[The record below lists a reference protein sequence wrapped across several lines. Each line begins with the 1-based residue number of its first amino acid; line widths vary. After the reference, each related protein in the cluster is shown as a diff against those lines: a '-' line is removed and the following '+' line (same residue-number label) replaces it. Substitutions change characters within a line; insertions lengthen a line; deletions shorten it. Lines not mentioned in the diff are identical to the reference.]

1 METNSAS
8 HSPIAGG
15 VPGPEPRPIYLRA
28 YAEAGRPNASAG
40 NRVPDQ
46 PSPYVIVFDCETS
59 TDPSQHLRFGSYQVR
74 HDGRLREKGL
84 FYDPDA
90 VTDEELIQLQQH
102 RPPGQAL
109 RTLRSFVEEIFFDIG
124 YKADAVIVGFNLPF
138 DISRLAIGHD
148 TARRVTRNRRGERFT
163 DQSMVGGFTFKLSTM
178 PGRPNVRVKHLS
190 RRAAF
195 INFAAP
201 DENPG
206 GGGNVSRGFFLDLKT
221 LAAALT
227 SKSFSL
233 DRLAVYLGV
242 GRKRSFHDFNRPID
256 PEYMAYAAQDS
267 ETTRLCYEALMR
279 QCAEHGLAKTEVTRI
294 YSEASLGKA
303 YLRSMG
309 IKPWLAVETD
319 GRRCIAAARSSAQLI
334 ATSPACTRRSAR

>member
-46 PSPYVIVFDCETS
+46 PS
-59 TDPSQHLRFGSYQVR
+59 SYQVR

-221 LAAALT
+221 LAA
-227 SKSFSL
+227 
-233 DRLAVYLGV
+233 
-242 GRKRSFHDFNRPID
+242 
-256 PEYMAYAAQDS
+256 
-267 ETTRLCYEALMR
+267 TTRDQHRLRVRRESRMISIGRLTRNTWPMR
-279 QCAEHGLAKTEVTRI
+279 RRI
-294 YSEASLGKA
+294 RRRPGSAT
-303 YLRSMG
+303 
-309 IKPWLAVETD
+309 KP
-319 GRRCIAAARSSAQLI
+319 
-334 ATSPACTRRSAR
+334 